1 MNLFH
6 SSSQSSLFSS
16 LCDAV
21 HLFVLSDAFPPI
33 SHFLCCFLPV
43 TSFLMEPFLQW
54 GFGVFRVVESGFVFD
69 PAEVLWILL
78 T

>member
-6 SSSQSSLFSS
+6 SSSQSSLFFS
-16 LCDAV
+16 LCNAV
-21 HLFVLSDAFPPI
+21 HLFVLSAAFPPI
-33 SHFLCCFLPV
+33 SYFLCCFLPV
-43 TSFLMEPFLQW
+43 TSFLMERFLPW
-54 GFGVFRVVESGFVFD
+54 RFGVFRVVESDFVFD